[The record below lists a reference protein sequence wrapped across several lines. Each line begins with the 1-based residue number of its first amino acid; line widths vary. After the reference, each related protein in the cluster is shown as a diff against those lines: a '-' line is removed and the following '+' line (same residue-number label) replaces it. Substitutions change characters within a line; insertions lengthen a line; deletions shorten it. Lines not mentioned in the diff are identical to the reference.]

1 MYTSRRLGEVAVRRA
16 LDHIRYSG
24 RQVKMKIQVGT
35 EFSRKRKCQELRY
48 RGSQEA
54 RKDGGSKMAT
64 IKLGYAPTRR
74 SIFSAPDAI
83 KYRGLTADRLKELGI
98 SIIYVSHRM
107 EELFRLGDRVTVLR
121 DGEYVGT
128 KNLADVTEDDLVQM
142 MVGRA
147 IEEHYGEHEVKEEV
161 VLEVKGL
168 SRGRM
173 VQDVSFFRQKRRS
186 RGNRRHRRR
195 RTQRDSQGHRRHRQW
210 V

>member
-1 MYTSRRLGEVAVRRA
+1 
-16 LDHIRYSG
+16 
-24 RQVKMKIQVGT
+24 
-35 EFSRKRKCQELRY
+35 
-48 RGSQEA
+48 
-54 RKDGGSKMAT
+54 MAT

-142 MVGRA
+142 MVGR
-147 IEEHYGEHEVKEEV
+147 
-161 VLEVKGL
+161 
-168 SRGRM
+168 
-173 VQDVSFFRQKRRS
+173 RS
-186 RGNRRHRRR
+186 RNTTESMR
-195 RTQRDSQGHRRHRQW
+195 
-210 V
+210 